1 MPRAAK
7 LEHLTLALLC
17 DLEDAYATVQL
28 AIARLGEPDRD
39 TLGWDLERAL
49 VCLDALLERELGV
62 ELSPLSVGPMPHSP
76 LTLAGQFGLLL
87 GTFDSVLLADAPPAF
102 LAEPLMDA
110 RSILGVFTTR

>member
-62 ELSPLSVGPMPHSP
+62 ELSPLSVELSPEVGDGSNREGGISWGCLTTSLLHRRSDMPCP
-76 LTLAGQFGLLL
+76 TITLSA
-87 GTFDSVLLADAPPAF
+87 
-102 LAEPLMDA
+102 
-110 RSILGVFTTR
+110 